1 MVSAA
6 QVHLLSPMFV
16 CHRRILCC
24 LYASRGVLVC
34 PKSTGMK
41 LAMRIDHVL
50 RRIAF
55 VKYVVNHFASRAGL
69 NHDGGPPR

>member
-1 MVSAA
+1 
-6 QVHLLSPMFV
+6 
-16 CHRRILCC
+16 
-24 LYASRGVLVC
+24 
-34 PKSTGMK
+34 MK